1 MTVPGGVDPN
11 LFASLAVSY
20 TGGIRAPSGI
30 EDAGKIPAVDAAGTN
45 LIYRSLTEI
54 AIDLAPMLP
63 HDWQFEDWST
73 PVTAYDADSTL
84 DVLTVDLT
92 DISRANE
99 TWLIVIDIEIVAT
112 LASDSAHVGR
122 VTVSRLCSAA
132 YDASGVPVV
141 SVTSSSWGSVDQSIE
156 LNIVGVWTS
165 SESPG
170 IVVGITKETTFAG
183 HTFFIQGRI
192 RKCTEVKVAG

>member
-1 MTVPGGVDPN
+1 MAVPGGVDPN
-11 LFASLAVSY
+11 LFASLAVAY
-20 TGGIRAPSGI
+20 AGGIRAPSGV

-45 LIYRSLTEI
+45 LIYRSLIEI

-63 HDWQFEDWST
+63 HDWQFESWST

-84 DVLTVDLT
+84 AVLTVDLT

-112 LASDSAHVGR
+112 LAGAAGAVGR
-122 VTVSRLCSAA
+122 VTVSRLCSAV

-141 SVTSSSWGSVDQSIE
+141 SMMSSSGGSVDQSIE
-156 LNIVGVWTS
+156 LNIIGVWTS
-165 SESPG
+165 FESPG
-170 IVVGITKETTFAG
+170 IVVGITKETTFVG
-183 HTFFIQGRI
+183 HTFFVQGRI